1 MPTARRARLCPRL
14 VAPLK
19 MASAAPQENAEE
31 GCPAPAA
38 GELALQRPPPQAP
51 LEEEAQEEAPEEG
64 AAAAGA
70 GPQVEEAAGRVP
82 AAVTWL
88 LGEPVLWLGCCA
100 EELLSWKRPLR
111 SLLGF
116 VGANLLFW

>member
-1 MPTARRARLCPRL
+1 
-14 VAPLK
+14 
-19 MASAAPQENAEE
+19 MASAAPQEHAEE

-38 GELALQRPPPQAP
+38 GELAPPPPQAP
-51 LEEEAQEEAPEEG
+51 PEQEAREEAPQEG